1 MRGEFYGQWWITI
14 PIKDNDGSYAFFK
27 LRQDPEVGSKKMT
40 YPKGSAQLYDWS
52 TLGAESDKLVICEG
66 ELDRLLLISKGV
78 SAVTSTHGAMTFK
91 EDWGK
96 QIGGGRKV
104 YVCFDNDDAGRK
116 GAMRAAR
123 VVQNAGNE
131 TYVATLPDEVGE
143 GGDVT
148 DYFMNLNGNADDLFR
163 KYAKLYA
170 DIEKEERIKKF
181 DKPDLTLDFDGWKE
195 IITGNFPELFLAAE
209 FGASIM
215 AQILIKDITN
225 PFALVLVDVP
235 SAGKTIAIN
244 FFAEI
249 DGLTYTSDKF
259 TPASFVSNATNV
271 KKEALADIDL
281 LPKLK
286 YKMFLIR
293 DLATLFSKQDDEL
306 NECLGTLT
314 RVLDGEGFATDTG
327 VHGQRQYVG
336 EYLFMILAGSTPIP
350 PRVWKM
356 MGNLGS
362 RLFFLSM
369 HSRDKSD
376 DELANQL
383 TTLAYKDKEKLC
395 RTATKRFLQT
405 LWSNHPNGAD
415 WNKSD
420 DEKEYILVIGRCA
433 RMLARMRGVINVW
446 KERVVSPEG
455 EESYDHTVPVTEKPD
470 RINQLLYNLCRGHAL
485 ACGRTQINE
494 DDLRLAVELAIES
507 APMNRARLLGKLL
520 KNGGAMTTG
529 EIQVALNCS
538 PPTALKEMETM
549 SILGVGYLSTA
560 ASDSAGRPEKTLHLA
575 KSFTWFLS
583 DSCWKIRGIAVPN
596 VEHDTGADL
605 VN

>member
-1 MRGEFYGQWWITI
+1 
-14 PIKDNDGSYAFFK
+14 
-27 LRQDPEVGSKKMT
+27 
-40 YPKGSAQLYDWS
+40 
-52 TLGAESDKLVICEG
+52 
-66 ELDRLLLISKGV
+66 
-78 SAVTSTHGAMTFK
+78 
-91 EDWGK
+91 
-96 QIGGGRKV
+96 
-104 YVCFDNDDAGRK
+104 
-116 GAMRAAR
+116 

-131 TYVATLPDEVGE
+131 TYIVTLPDEVGAA
-143 GGDVT
+143 GDVT
-148 DYFMNLNGNADDLFR
+148 DYFVKLSGSADDLFG
-163 KYAKLYA
+163 KYAKPYA
-170 DIEKEERIKKF
+170 DIEKEERIKKY
-181 DKPDLTLDFDGWKE
+181 DKPDLELDFGGWKK
-195 IITGNFPELFLAAE
+195 IITDNFPELFLAAE

-215 AQILIKDITN
+215 AQILVKDITN

-244 FFAEI
+244 FFSEI
-249 DGLTYTSDKF
+249 DGLTYASDKF

-271 KKEALADIDL
+271 KKEDLAEIDL

-293 DLATLFSKQDDEL
+293 DLATLFSKQDDML

-336 EYLFMILAGSTPIP
+336 EYLFMIFAGSTPIH

-362 RLFFLSM
+362 RLFFLTL

-383 TTLAYKDKEKLC
+383 TTLAHKEKEKIC
-395 RTATKRFLQT
+395 RLATKRLLQT
-405 LWSNHPNGAD
+405 LWFNHQNGVD
-415 WNKSD
+415 WNKTE
-420 DEKEYILVIGRCA
+420 DEKEYILAIGRCA

-446 KERVVSPEG
+446 KEKSPSFEG
-455 EESYDHTVPVTEKPD
+455 EESYDHTIPTTEKPD

-485 ACGRTQINE
+485 VCGRTQVNE

-520 KNGGAMTTG
+520 ENGGTMTTG
-529 EIQVALNCS
+529 EIEVALNCS
-538 PPTALKEMETM
+538 APTALKEMETM
-549 SILGVGYLSTA
+549 SILKVGYISTV
-560 ASDSAGRPEKTLHLA
+560 SSEFAGRPEKTLHLA
-575 KSFTWFLS
+575 KDFMWFLS
-583 DSCWKIRGIAVPN
+583 DACWRTRGIAVPH
-596 VEHDTGADL
+596 VRQDTGSDL
-605 VN
+605 VNQ